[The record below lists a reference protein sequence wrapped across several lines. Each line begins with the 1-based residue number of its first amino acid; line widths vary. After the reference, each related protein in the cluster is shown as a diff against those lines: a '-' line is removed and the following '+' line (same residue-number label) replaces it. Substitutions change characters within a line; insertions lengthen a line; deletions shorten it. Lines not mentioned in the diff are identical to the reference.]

1 MFVCVHVCEVC
12 IIVYIKFLDDLMVC
26 ACVCVCAHTLGK
38 EMGEKKRAHE
48 SKQSRFFFF
57 LFF

>member
-1 MFVCVHVCEVC
+1 
-12 IIVYIKFLDDLMVC
+12 
-26 ACVCVCAHTLGK
+26 VCVCAHTLGK